1 LKRWIPL
8 GVLALAAILMIAH
21 GPIPQ
26 LDSYHDFADTRALGF
41 VPNAGDVLSNLGFAI
56 VGVWGMTALRRED
69 AGERLA
75 PGWRVFLAAIVLTS
89 LGSGFYHLAPD
100 NGRLLWDR
108 LPIALAC
115 AGLLS
120 AAHEETHAG
129 SDRRLL
135 AALIVAAIASVLWW
149 SVTESRGEGDLRPYL
164 LMQAAPLVMI
174 PLWQWVYGAPGRDR
188 LAFGAAIALYGLAKV
203 LELEDRA
210 VFQALGFVSGHTL
223 KHLLAVAASAVLV
236 ANLVW
241 AKRRVT

>member
-1 LKRWIPL
+1 MKRWIPL

-26 LDSYHDFADTRALGF
+26 LDHYHDFADKRPLGF
-41 VPNAGDVLSNLGFAI
+41 VPNAGDVLSNAGFAI
-56 VGVWGMTALRRED
+56 VGVWGMAALRREG
-69 AGERLA
+69 ACASLA

-100 NGRLLWDR
+100 NGRLVWDR

-120 AAHEETHAG
+120 AVHEETHAG
-129 SDRRLL
+129 GDRPLL
-135 AALIVAAIASVLWW
+135 AALVAAAIASVVWW
-149 SVTESRGEGDLRPYL
+149 SATEARGEGDLRPYL

-174 PLWQWVYGAPGRDR
+174 PLWQWIHGAPRGERV
-188 LAFGAAIALYGLAKV
+188 AFGAAIALYVLAKV
-203 LELEDRA
+203 SELEDIA
-210 VFQALGFVSGHTL
+210 VFRALGFMSGHTL

-236 ANLVW
+236 ANLVFR
-241 AKRRVT
+241 KRRVP